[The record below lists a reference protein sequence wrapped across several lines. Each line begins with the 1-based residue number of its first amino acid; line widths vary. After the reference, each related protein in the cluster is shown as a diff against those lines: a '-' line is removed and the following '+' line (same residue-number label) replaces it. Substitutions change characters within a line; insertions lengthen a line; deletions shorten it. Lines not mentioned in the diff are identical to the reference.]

1 MITRRCDC
9 LHMWQA
15 TYLGTPSNVL
25 SSQPFKLSERDLQ
38 FTRFHVYK
46 VKVTCGI
53 NCAIKYAAKA
63 LSRFWVQH
71 HAATLIS
78 WVLRHWVTTQRE
90 MDAFEF
96 KSTGVFS
103 WLCGWQSSTLSS
115 PYVQSS
121 QSGRGVIQG
130 DPLLSL
136 PSPMPKPSTPWE
148 KQYP

>member
-9 LHMWQA
+9 LHTWQA

-25 SSQPFKLSERDLQ
+25 SSQPFKTKW
-38 FTRFHVYK
+38 TRSTIYK
-46 VKVTCGI
+46 V
-53 NCAIKYAAKA
+53 
-63 LSRFWVQH
+63 SRLQGKGDLWHQLCYKICCESFI
-71 HAATLIS
+71 AFLGSAPRTTLIS
-78 WVLRHWVTTQRE
+78 RVLRHWVTTQRE